1 MSQVYAGG
9 PTSGGHYNPA
19 VTVGAFVRF
28 RMDNDKASLS
38 AVRAAGYIVIQSAA
52 ALIAGAVASSCVAG
66 APIMMMSNR
75 AIGAPYP
82 SAEVQNKAG
91 GWAIAVFV
99 EALGTFALVL
109 VVLNV
114 ATSKDV
120 EKNSYFGIAIGFT
133 VQAMAYG
140 VGSISGGA
148 FNPAVGLLQLINR
161 QHEMVMVSMLWI
173 FWIGPFVGGILAA
186 LFFQLQSASLS
197 KVQGPFLE
205 TEEGLVSP

>member
-28 RMDNDKASLS
+28 RMDNDKASLP
-38 AVRAAGYIVIQSAA
+38 AVRVAGYIVIQSAA
-52 ALIAGAVASSCVAG
+52 ALIAGAVALVMIGKDNQEADDT
-66 APIMMMSNR
+66 
-75 AIGAPYP
+75 IGAPYP
-82 SAEVQNKAG
+82 SVEVQLKAG
-91 GWAIAVFV
+91 GWAIAVIV

-120 EKNSYFGIAIGFT
+120 EKNSYFGLAIGFT

-148 FNPAVGLLQLINR
+148 FNPAVGLLQLIN
-161 QHEMVMVSMLWI
+161 QSQGLTHEMVSMLWI
-173 FWIGPFVGGILAA
+173 FWVGPFVGGILAA
-186 LFFQLQSASLS
+186 LFFQLQSAGLT

-205 TEEGLVSP
+205 TKEGLVSP